1 MAAKGTELMEF
12 ADGIC
17 VKDGVFNDGGGVNVG
32 GRVPVGTILNC
43 AASVGSMV
51 AVGG

>member
-43 AASVGSMV
+43 AARVGSMV